1 MKSLDKK
8 EEIIKSFSEKKQNDC
23 IFLERRKRYHDP
35 LDSIRYY
42 KHFYNRDGNGTTNR

>member
-23 IFLERRKRYHDP
+23 IFLGKEKKIP
-35 LDSIRYY
+35 
-42 KHFYNRDGNGTTNR
+42 